1 MSAQDENG
9 RCRNIADS
17 PGQEMVCEN
26 APGQGRAGK
35 NAPGQDAVR
44 RENTSPVLRVFR
56 TACTDPYEN
65 LAREEY
71 LLRRVPAGEVWL
83 YLWQNDRTVV
93 IGRNQ
98 NAWQECRTEALEAG
112 GGHLARRLSGG
123 GAVYHDLGN
132 LNFTFLAR
140 RPLYDRARQT
150 VVIRRAVQNF
160 GIHAEVSGRNDLEID
175 GKKFSGHAYHKGKN
189 GVLHHG
195 TLMLKVNEEMLERYL
210 HVSMLKLHSKNVASV
225 RSRIVNLTDIVP
237 ELDTESLSEAL
248 IASAE
253 EVLGVKAKPCCFI
266 DDEEVAKLTEWFAD
280 ECWRYGKIKDL
291 KYRKERRFSWGTV
304 KVIYDLNDEKIA
316 DLAIYTDALDAKLFE
331 DLPGQLIG
339 RKINELDDRAENE
352 AGDII
357 RLLKEEEHEI

>member
-98 NAWQECRTEALEAG
+98 NAWQECRTEALEAD

-140 RPLYDRARQT
+140 RPLYDRAWQT
-150 VVIRRAVQNF
+150 EVIRRAVQSF
-160 GIHAEVSGRNDLEID
+160 GIHAEVSGRNDLTV
-175 GKKFSGHAYHKGKN
+175 SG
-189 GVLHHG
+189 
-195 TLMLKVNEEMLERYL
+195 
-210 HVSMLKLHSKNVASV
+210 
-225 RSRIVNLTDIVP
+225 
-237 ELDTESLSEAL
+237 
-248 IASAE
+248 
-253 EVLGVKAKPCCFI
+253 
-266 DDEEVAKLTEWFAD
+266 W
-280 ECWRYGKIKDL
+280 
-291 KYRKERRFSWGTV
+291 
-304 KVIYDLNDEKIA
+304 
-316 DLAIYTDALDAKLFE
+316 
-331 DLPGQLIG
+331 
-339 RKINELDDRAENE
+339 
-352 AGDII
+352 
-357 RLLKEEEHEI
+357 